1 MERELVS
8 LISAYGA
15 VFVGAV
21 LALECLCIP
30 LPGETVLLTA
40 AIYAGKTHN
49 INIWM
54 VFVAGLAGAAG
65 GNLLAFWLGGKYGY
79 GLLWRYGGYLHLTRG
94 RLRLGQYLFLVHGGK
109 FVVLARFVPVL
120 RSIAGVLAGANR
132 MPYGRFLAANLAGAL
147 AWVGIDCVCAYSVG
161 KELVR
166 LRAWVGIV
174 LGCIALLVVAALAIF
189 LRRHEKR
196 LQLQAERV
204 LKESSDSAAA

>member
-1 MERELVS
+1 MGRELVS

-15 VFVGAV
+15 VFVGAM

-54 VFVAGLAGAAG
+54 VFVAGLAGAAC

-132 MPYGRFLAANLAGAL
+132 MPSGRFLAANLAGAL
-147 AWVGIDCVCAYSVG
+147 AWVGLDCVWAYSVG

-196 LQLQAERV
+196 LQLRAERV